1 MILNDIPAASV
12 SSISCFLANSISLLI
27 SFRDSSAASN
37 SLSKEGISSLPTLFD
52 GSNPVRAFIGL
63 RNSIPKFIFTGTLS
77 DEKKEG
83 SKYQKR
89 NKKGNTA
96 ELLLLEVKYR
106 DQKII

>member
-52 GSNPVRAFIGL
+52 GSNPARAFIVDL
-63 RNSIPKFIFTGTLS
+63 KSMPKFIFTGTLS
-77 DEKKEG
+77 DEEKKG
-83 SKYQKR
+83 SKCHKEKITAFLLVDGVWRSR
-89 NKKGNTA
+89 NHM
-96 ELLLLEVKYR
+96 R
-106 DQKII
+106 IR